1 MVLPH
6 RKEYLMSQTQPV
18 VAIVDDDV
26 SVQRA
31 LARLLSAAGWH
42 TVTFSSAEAFLQTGM
57 QASPD
62 CLVLDVWLPG
72 MTGVELLEHLTA
84 LGSTLPAV
92 LITGRDDLQMRMRA
106 MQVGAVAYLR
116 KPLEGQDLL
125 QALQE
130 ALDGRHL
137 SDSA

>member
-1 MVLPH
+1 MVPPH
-6 RKEYLMSQTQPV
+6 CKESLMSQTQPV

-26 SVQRA
+26 AVQTA
-31 LARLLSAAGWH
+31 LARLLSATGWH
-42 TVTFSSAEAFLQTGM
+42 AVTFPSAEMLLQTGM
-57 QASPD
+57 QAPPD

-72 MTGVELLEHLTA
+72 MSGVELLEHLA
-84 LGSTLPAV
+84 AVGRALPAV
-92 LITGRDDLQMRMRA
+92 IITGRDDLQMRMRA
-106 MQVGAVAYLR
+106 MQAGAVAYLL

>member
-1 MVLPH
+1 
-6 RKEYLMSQTQPV
+6 MSQTQTV

-26 SVQRA
+26 AVQRA
-31 LARLLSAAGWH
+31 LGRLLLATGWH
-42 TVTFSSAEAFLQTGM
+42 TVMFSSAEAFLRTGL
-57 QASPD
+57 QAAPD

-72 MTGVELLEHLTA
+72 MTGVELLEHLVA
-84 LGSTLPAV
+84 MGSTLPAV
-92 LITGRDDLQMRMRA
+92 IITGRNDLQMRMRA
-106 MQVGAVAYLR
+106 MQAGAAAYLL
-116 KPLEGQDLL
+116 KPLDGQDLL